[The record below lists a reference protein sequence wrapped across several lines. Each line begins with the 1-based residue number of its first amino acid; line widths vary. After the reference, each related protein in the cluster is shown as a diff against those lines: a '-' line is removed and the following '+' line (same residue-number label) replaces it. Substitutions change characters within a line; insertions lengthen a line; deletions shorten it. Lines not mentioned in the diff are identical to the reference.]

1 MIKVNALALYLYNQV
16 GKGKLAPPYT
26 GTDRQGGAQRGD
38 EIFLEFFAGID
49 LGVNVKTK
57 RRKNSAR
64 HERHD
69 NKIRKWNYRRLGTL
83 IEAGQGLC
91 KRIPQAFS
99 PPHCAPPCRVF
110 TS

>member
-1 MIKVNALALYLYNQV
+1 MLPLASKRQPVKVNLPHHVLEQA
-16 GKGKLAPPYT
+16 GKGW
-26 GTDRQGGAQRGD
+26 AQRGG
-38 EIFLEFFAGID
+38 EIFLEFFAGTD
-49 LGVNVKTK
+49 LGANVKTM

-69 NKIRKWNYRRLGTL
+69 NKIRKWNYLRLGAL

-99 PPHCAPPCRVF
+99 SPRCAHSLPVF
-110 TS
+110 SK